1 MEARPLGGRLL
12 VCGGILVVVFCG
24 IIVFFGVAVAE
35 VPSVDVFDVLLS
47 FFEGYA
53 AGFFDVSRTGMVA
66 GENEINVAVVSVG
79 ESSEVSD
86 AAHDVLSRIER
97 VFDAHVFGGGG
108 HELHEPHGA
117 CVADGTRVE
126 IAFDFDDGSDEGFGD
141 AVDL

>member
-1 MEARPLGGRLL
+1 
-12 VCGGILVVVFCG
+12 
-24 IIVFFGVAVAE
+24 
-35 VPSVDVFDVLLS
+35 
-47 FFEGYA
+47 
-53 AGFFDVSRTGMVA
+53 MVA

-86 AAHDVLSRIER
+86 AAHDVLSWIER

-141 AVDL
+141 AIKLRGFGDIGCVEFGAFFGRRFLHARGGVFGY